1 MDITAFLPADYVIDT
16 DVRLNLYR
24 RLSNLREK
32 SDLKAIEEEIHDR
45 FGPPPQEVKNLLG
58 VMSIRILLKKVRI
71 TRLDAGHQSLS
82 LTFSQDN
89 PVDPEALVR
98 LVGSKPGMFQ
108 FLAGNKLRVNTGFHS
123 LPHDLHKIEKT
134 VAALDLV

>member
-1 MDITAFLPADYVIDT
+1 
-16 DVRLNLYR
+16 
-24 RLSNLREK
+24 
-32 SDLKAIEEEIHDR
+32 
-45 FGPPPQEVKNLLG
+45 
-58 VMSIRILLKKVRI
+58 MSIRILLKKVRI
-71 TRLDAGHQSLS
+71 TRLDAGRQSLS

-98 LVGSKPGMFQ
+98 LVSSKPGMFQ
-108 FLAGNKLRVNTGFHS
+108 LLAGNKLRVNTGFHS